1 MWGKGGPIYSFI
13 DGQDS
18 HLIWQH
24 NQGDSWNTYPEN
36 MALAELLVGDREPS
50 QRLGFTA
57 IITRSIRR
65 MLIPSILTGICPS
78 TA

>member
-36 MALAELLVGDREPS
+36 MALAEFLNETPEQLKVHI
-50 QRLGFTA
+50 LGK
-57 IITRSIRR
+57 
-65 MLIPSILTGICPS
+65 
-78 TA
+78 